1 MSGKGKIKGPQ
12 GLFEV
17 TALKPFGAVVDLDLR
32 APLNAAEQEE
42 LRALRLQHQFLL
54 FRGQRLSMEEQ
65 ERAMLYF
72 GPIVTDPTDRLEYVS
87 RDHPKGQLGEGRLT
101 FHIDLLFTTDPLQGL
116 ALHALEV
123 DEGMT
128 STDFAS
134 CRDAY
139 RKLPDAL
146 KERLFG
152 LQAVHCL
159 APDPEGCARDQNPPG
174 FFPRALHQLVTRHPV
189 SGEKLLWASEQQ
201 TECISGL
208 ARAESDALLDE
219 LYSYLYAPENCYS
232 HFWRTGDIVIW
243 DNLALQHGR
252 PKVPD
257 CRRTL
262 QRATG
267 GERGMFEIVPH
278 LRGARLWAD

>member
-1 MSGKGKIKGPQ
+1 MSGTGKTMGPQ
-12 GLFEV
+12 GLFDV
-17 TALKPFGAVVDLDLR
+17 RALKPFGALVDLDLR
-32 APLNAAEQEE
+32 EPLDAAGQEE
-42 LRALRLQHQFLL
+42 LRALRLEHQFLL
-54 FRGQRLSMEEQ
+54 FRGQNLSMEEQ
-65 ERAMLYF
+65 ERVMRYF

-87 RDHPKGQLGEGRLT
+87 RDHPKGQLGAGRLT
-101 FHIDLLFTTDPLQGL
+101 FHIDLLFTTEPLQGL

-128 STDFAS
+128 TTDLVS

-139 RKLPDAL
+139 RRLPETL

-159 APDPEGCARDQNPPG
+159 APDPEGCARDQAPPG
-174 FFPRALHQLVTRHPV
+174 YFPRALHQLVTCHPV
-189 SGEKLLWASEQQ
+189 SGEKLLWAAEQQ
-201 TECISGL
+201 TEYITGIP
-208 ARAESDALLDE
+208 RGEGDALLDE
-219 LYSYLYAPENCYS
+219 LYTYLYAPENRYN
-232 HFWRTGDIVIW
+232 HMWRTGDILIW
-243 DNLALQHGR
+243 DNLSLQHGR

-278 LRGARLWAD
+278 LRGAKLWAD

>member
-1 MSGKGKIKGPQ
+1 MSGTLQVRAPR
-12 GLFEV
+12 GLFSV
-17 TALKPFGAVVDLDLR
+17 TPLEPFGALVDIDLR
-32 APLNAAEQEE
+32 EPLNAGQQEE
-42 LRALRLQHQFLL
+42 MRALRLQHQLLL
-54 FRGQRLSMEEQ
+54 FRGQRLSMAEQ
-65 ERAMLYF
+65 ERVMRYF

-87 RDHPKGQLGEGRLT
+87 RDHPKGQLGDGRLT
-101 FHIDLLFTTDPLQGL
+101 FHIDLLFTTDPLLGL

-139 RKLPDAL
+139 RRLPEEL
-146 KERLFG
+146 KQKLFG

-159 APDPEGCARDQNPPG
+159 APDPEGCARDQSPPA
-174 FFPRALHQLVTRHPV
+174 FFPRALHQLVTPHPV

-201 TECISGL
+201 TEYITGL
-208 ARAESDALLDE
+208 PRGESDALLDG
-219 LYSYLYAPENCYS
+219 LYAYLYAPENRHS
-232 HFWRTGDIVIW
+232 HSWRTGDIVIW
-243 DNLALQHGR
+243 DNLSLQHGR
-252 PKVPD
+252 PTVPD

-267 GERGMFEIVPH
+267 GERGIFEIVPH
-278 LRGARLWAD
+278 LRGAKLW